1 MRFIEERD
9 YKRNHLRAPYREN
22 ILYVDDDFV
31 FKAHTLNISEGGMLL
46 DLIPHFPDENTEVP
60 LMIAL
65 PQFPYFK
72 NFTIQKLRAFSA
84 DMFATKII
92 RLKCKMVRKIGVKSK
107 VDHAFTSRVGVKFT
121 EINPMEK
128 KLIADYVNVFSSNLI
143 YLQVLIDS
151 MYADKSNLEKIRL
164 LSKILNYEDDLKISQ
179 LRKDV
184 QHDYI
189 SLQWL

>member
-9 YKRNHLRAPYREN
+9 YKRTHLRAPYKEHV
-22 ILYVDDDFV
+22 LYLDDDFV
-31 FKAHTLNISEGGMLL
+31 FKAQTMNISEGGMLL
-46 DLIPHFPDENTEVP
+46 DLIPHFPDEETEVP
-60 LMIAL
+60 LMIPL
-65 PQFPYFK
+65 PQYPYFK
-72 NFTIQKLRAFSA
+72 NFNLEKLKSFSP
-84 DMFATKII
+84 DMFATKVV
-92 RLKCKMVRKIGVKSK
+92 RLKCKMVRKFGIKSK
-107 VDHAFTSRVGVKFT
+107 VDHAFTSRVAVRFT

-151 MYADKSNLEKIRL
+151 MYADKSNLERIRL
-164 LSKILNYEDDLKISQ
+164 LSDILGYDIDCKVSQ